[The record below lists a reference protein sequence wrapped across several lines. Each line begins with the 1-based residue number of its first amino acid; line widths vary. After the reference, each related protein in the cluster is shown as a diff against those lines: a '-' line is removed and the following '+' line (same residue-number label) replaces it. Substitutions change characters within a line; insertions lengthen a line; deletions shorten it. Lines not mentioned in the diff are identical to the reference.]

1 LTEFLGYVADGLLI
15 VGALGATVYC
25 LVLSRRLKRFNDLEN
40 GVGGAIAVLSAQ
52 VDDMTKT
59 LENARK
65 VAQSSATSLD
75 ALTERAEAASRRLE
89 LMMASLH
96 DLPEERPARPSPA
109 PAPEPVESGTLF
121 LSQRSRVAG
130 AAK

>member
-1 LTEFLGYVADGLLI
+1 
-15 VGALGATVYC
+15 
-25 LVLSRRLKRFNDLEN
+25 
-40 GVGGAIAVLSAQ
+40 
-52 VDDMTKT
+52 MTKT

-109 PAPEPVESGTLF
+109 PAPAPEPVESGTLF